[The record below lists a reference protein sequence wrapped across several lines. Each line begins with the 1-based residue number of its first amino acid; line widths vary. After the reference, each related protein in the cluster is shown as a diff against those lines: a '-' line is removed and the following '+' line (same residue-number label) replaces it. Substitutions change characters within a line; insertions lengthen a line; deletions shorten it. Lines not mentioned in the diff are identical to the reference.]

1 MFSFRQYSGG
11 QDPEAVAVEALF
23 QDEHG
28 LSYIVRALGP
38 DPQTAVAAAEDEA
51 VRYLDADSATDWRP
65 A

>member
-1 MFSFRQYSGG
+1 M
-11 QDPEAVAVEALF
+11 AVETLF

-38 DPQTAVAAAEDEA
+38 DPQRAVAAAEDEA
-51 VRYLDADSATDWRP
+51 VRYLDADSTTDWRP